1 MKKLEDVN
9 SLISIIVPV
18 YNVQEYLP
26 KCLDS
31 IINQTYK
38 NLEIILVD
46 DGSTDNS
53 GRICDEY
60 AKRDKRIKF
69 IRQKNSGQANAR
81 NKGIK
86 ESKGKYIAFV
96 DSDDWI
102 DEDFIETLEQYISN
116 DNIVCCGYK
125 EIYDDKIVENKI
137 SNLITINKIEFL
149 KLLNKFEINKIFSQK
164 TVNPIGNYLWNKI
177 YPASI
182 LEKIDIS
189 TKHKYEDIYIMFE
202 LILKV
207 STVTVLPIAKYNYL
221 KRANSTVNTVSK
233 NFMFDYVNARLKQ
246 EKDIFFNKEIL
257 NSCKVLTLAACMS
270 LYSENL
276 KENYFLNNE
285 ELNYVRRMIND
296 RKNLIKIKNTKFW
309 LKIYILK
316 YFPQL
321 MMMLYKIKRGIFNE
335 YKNY

>member
-53 GRICDEY
+53 GKLCDEY
-60 AKRDKRIKF
+60 AERDKRIK
-69 IRQKNSGQANAR
+69 IIHQKNSGQANAR

-102 DEDFIETLEQYISN
+102 DEDFIETLEKYISN

-125 EIYDDKIVENKI
+125 EIYDDKVVENRI
-137 SNLITINKIEFL
+137 SNLITINKTDFL
-149 KLLNKFEINKIFSQK
+149 KLLNKYEINKTF
-164 TVNPIGNYLWNKI
+164 NKK
-177 YPASI
+177 A
-182 LEKIDIS
+182 
-189 TKHKYEDIYIMFE
+189 EDVYIMFE

-207 STVTVLPIAKYNYL
+207 STVRVLPIAKYNYL
-221 KRANSTVNTVSK
+221 QRANSTVNIESK
-233 NFMFDYVNARLKQ
+233 KFMFDYVNARLKQ
-246 EKDIFFNKEIL
+246 EKDIYFNKEIL
-257 NSCKVLTLAACMS
+257 NSCKILT
-270 LYSENL
+270 
-276 KENYFLNNE
+276 
-285 ELNYVRRMIND
+285 
-296 RKNLIKIKNTKFW
+296 
-309 LKIYILK
+309 
-316 YFPQL
+316 
-321 MMMLYKIKRGIFNE
+321 
-335 YKNY
+335 

>member
-1 MKKLEDVN
+1 ML
-9 SLISIIVPV
+9 SIIVPI
-18 YNVQEYLP
+18 YNAELYLSH
-26 KCLDS
+26 CIDS
-31 IINQTYK
+31 ILKQTFTNFELLLIN
-38 NLEIILVD
+38 

-53 GRICDEY
+53 GAICDEY
-60 AKRDKRIKF
+60 AKRDKRIKI

-189 TKHKYEDIYIMFE
+189 GCD
-202 LILKV
+202 
-207 STVTVLPIAKYNYL
+207 
-221 KRANSTVNTVSK
+221 
-233 NFMFDYVNARLKQ
+233 
-246 EKDIFFNKEIL
+246 
-257 NSCKVLTLAACMS
+257 
-270 LYSENL
+270 LYSDDMEYLPKTLTHIDASSNSLSSVAAFASMDNL
-276 KENYFLNNE
+276 
-285 ELNYVRRMIND
+285 VQ
-296 RKNLIKIKNTKFW
+296 LII
-309 LKIYILK
+309 
-316 YFPQL
+316 
-321 MMMLYKIKRGIFNE
+321 
-335 YKNY
+335 